1 MNPHLKRWLTGIIAI
16 PILIYLIGFSP
27 RWIFYAIIYL
37 FSLAGLIE
45 FYKLTSPDLSPLIK
59 HVNYLLTLVFF
70 ILIYMGQLLAALLI
84 ILSLA
89 LIPMICLLFS
99 NPLAGDRNSSDIG
112 KAVMGPVYVALP
124 LAMIIPIDRLYLLNH
139 SIRGIWIFFLLAVT
153 FANDTGAF
161 YCGKLF
167 GKHKLYESVSPN
179 KTWEGSIGGIIF
191 ALIIAALFLRFLGP
205 HPISPAVFALT
216 LAMSIA
222 GQIGDLAESMLKRN
236 HEVKDSGGILPGHGG
251 VLDRIDSLLFSIP
264 VLYLYLVFNLG

>member
-27 RWIFYAIIYL
+27 RWIFYGIIYL

-59 HVNYLLTLVFF
+59 LVNYLLILVFF

-84 ILSLA
+84 IVLLT
-89 LIPMICLLFS
+89 LLPMICLLFLD
-99 NPLAGDRNSSDIG
+99 PIAGDRNSSNIG
-112 KAVMGPVYVALP
+112 KAVMGPIYVALP

-139 SIRGIWIFFLLAVT
+139 SIRGIWVFFLLAVT

-179 KTWEGSIGGIIF
+179 KTWEGSIGGLIF
-191 ALIIAALFLRFLGP
+191 ALIIAALFSRFLGP
-205 HPISPAVFALT
+205 HPINPALFALP